1 MTPAV
6 PPPHSPAT
14 LLTSPSPPG
23 KTRHALVVEDLDE
36 PREWLAELLPSVIQ
50 GLRRIDT
57 AANLAEARAWMAEYS
72 YDLALV
78 DWGLP
83 DGTAESLIRD
93 LSRSRPDAEVI
104 VATIHDDD
112 AHVFPALRAGATG
125 YILKSQPRAVVMA
138 QLQGIE
144 RGEPALSPSVAL
156 RVLKHFRAPRHEP
169 IGFSAPENTAKNP
182 LNTVS
187 GFGVSSFGASG
198 FGSSNFGASNFRASN
213 VNAEE
218 PVQHLSQREIDVLR
232 LIGKGYSAP
241 EAARLLNLS
250 AHTTS
255 SYIRDIYRKL
265 GISSRAE
272 AAMEAARRGLVA

>member
-1 MTPAV
+1 MPNLA
-6 PPPHSPAT
+6 PES
-14 LLTSPSPPG
+14 LC
-23 KTRHALVVEDLDE
+23 ALVVEDLDE
-36 PREWLAELLPSVIQ
+36 PREWLVELLPQALPTV
-50 GLRRIDT
+50 RRVD
-57 AANLAEARAWMAEYS
+57 AAATLAEARTLMARHS
-72 YDLALV
+72 YGLAVV

-83 DGTAESLIRD
+83 DGTAERLIQD
-93 LSRSRPDAEVI
+93 LSQARPDAEVI

-125 YILKSQPRAVVMA
+125 YVLKSQPRSVVMA

-156 RVLKHFRAPRHEP
+156 RVLKHFRAVPAASTPNNAIENVAIP
-169 IGFSAPENTAKNP
+169 WPADEAPSRLT
-182 LNTVS
+182 
-187 GFGVSSFGASG
+187 
-198 FGSSNFGASNFRASN
+198 
-213 VNAEE
+213 
-218 PVQHLSQREIDVLR
+218 QREIDVLR

-241 EAARLLNLS
+241 EAARLLGLS

-272 AAMEAARRGLVA
+272 AAMEAARRGLVG